1 MLTAV
6 LFDRVLGK
14 LEGKI
19 AGPEI
24 EQVLP
29 TALSM
34 LAERVAK
41 STEPSYSQLL
51 KKDFAVTVT
60 NGTGSLTTPLTAS
73 EPLLVEYL
81 PQAIA
86 VTSSGVRLHY
96 LPDRTQLELDRPR
109 LFIWYTVDNSTLR
122 TKNTDGSLT
131 SLSTTVTI
139 TANYVPTLASV
150 PDNLSD
156 DLVEIVI
163 GLLQ

>member
-6 LFDRVLGK
+6 LFDRVLVK

-29 TALSM
+29 TALSL
-34 LAERVAK
+34 LANKVAK
-41 STEPSYSQLL
+41 SNEPSYSQLL
-51 KKDFAVTVT
+51 KKDFTVTVT
-60 NGTGSLTTPLTAS
+60 SGTGSLTTPLTAS
-73 EPLLVEYL
+73 EPILVEYL

-86 VTSSGVRLHY
+86 VTANGVKLHY
-96 LPDRTQLELDRPR
+96 LPDRTQLELERPR
-109 LFIWYTVDNSTLR
+109 LLMWYTVDNSTLR
-122 TKNTDGSLT
+122 TKNTDGSLL

-139 TANYVPTLASV
+139 TANYTPTIANV
-150 PDNLSD
+150 PDLLSD